1 MYLHVSV
8 GILATKGDLG
18 EVHPFVITNEKT
30 TTIYNG
36 GEL

>member
-1 MYLHVSV
+1 MYLHVSL
-8 GILATKGDLG
+8 GILATKGDLE
-18 EVHPFVITNEKT
+18 EVHPFVITNGTT